1 MPSRRRS
8 RLASESGQGIIEYT
22 LVLALASL
30 GMVLALL
37 ILQDG
42 MGGTM
47 LGSSH
52 RIDAAGA
59 GGAPVELVPPSP
71 PTRARGPRGR
81 PGRPRKDT
89 TAEPTAPG
97 RAGRGGRGLAA
108 ISGRRRCGASFRRW
122 WS

>member
-59 GGAPVELVPPSP
+59 GGAPVELVP
-71 PTRARGPRGR
+71 
-81 PGRPRKDT
+81 
-89 TAEPTAPG
+89 AEPADAGAGTSRPAGPAEEGHYGRAHGTGTGGEG
-97 RAGRGGRGLAA
+97 RAGVGGN
-108 ISGRRRCGASFRRW
+108 
-122 WS
+122 